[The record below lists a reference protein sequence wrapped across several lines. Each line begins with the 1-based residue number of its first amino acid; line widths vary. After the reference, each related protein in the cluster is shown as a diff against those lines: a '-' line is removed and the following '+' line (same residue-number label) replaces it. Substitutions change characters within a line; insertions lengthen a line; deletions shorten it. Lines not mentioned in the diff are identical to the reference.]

1 MDKLQKPL
9 WFICQMGMWAGLF
22 SSMAATVVYFTQ
34 NSMLYHPGV
43 PKPQNRYPV
52 NNPTGYRNPNERGMD
67 YEDIFFETRDKV
79 KINAWFV
86 KSHPDARTV
95 IFFHGN
101 AGNIG
106 TRLPNIEVMVKV
118 MKCNVLIV
126 AYRGYSNSEGTP
138 SEEGLKLDAEASLE
152 WAQSRKD
159 IK

>member
-1 MDKLQKPL
+1 M
-9 WFICQMGMWAGLF
+9 
-22 SSMAATVVYFTQ
+22 
-34 NSMLYHPGV
+34 
-43 PKPQNRYPV
+43 
-52 NNPTGYRNPNERGMD
+52 
-67 YEDIFFETRDKV
+67 
-79 KINAWFV
+79 
-86 KSHPDARTV
+86 

-138 SEEGLKLDAEASLE
+138 SEEGLKLDAEAALE

-159 IK
+159 INQIFIFGRSLGGAVAIQLA